1 MCAAII
7 KGNPDQYPEALSIDG
22 QPPEPRHMAMRAGMI
37 FDDLK
42 PGESVES
49 IAANRP
55 NPNAGSWRDDQLR
68 AVSSGLGAGYSSL
81 ARRYDGTYNARRQ
94 EQVETWRLYE
104 VLQDQF
110 VAQIVQPVW
119 ERFVRAAIL
128 SGAVAVP
135 ADVVADT
142 ADDALY
148 QGPVMPA
155 LDPLKETNADIAA
168 ERAGYKSGPE
178 IIRAKGGNPRETLQ
192 QEANWRNQCIEAGV
206 VIDTDPAQDTGAYVP
221 PVDVPDP
228 EDVAL
233 AMQTEQ
239 QAAMR

>member
-1 MCAAII
+1 
-7 KGNPDQYPEALSIDG
+7 
-22 QPPEPRHMAMRAGMI
+22 
-37 FDDLK
+37 
-42 PGESVES
+42 
-49 IAANRP
+49 
-55 NPNAGSWRDDQLR
+55 
-68 AVSSGLGAGYSSL
+68 VSSGLGAGYSSL

-110 VAQIVQPVW
+110 VAQIVKPVW

-128 SGAVAVP
+128 SGAVVVP

-155 LDPLKETNADIAA
+155 LDPLKETNADIAR
-168 ERAGYKSGPE
+168 ERAGYKSGPA
-178 IIRAKGGNPRETLQ
+178 IIRAQGGNPRETLQ
-192 QEANWRNQCIEAGV
+192 QEANWRKQCVESGV
-206 VIDTDPAQDTGAYVP
+206 AIDTDPAQDAGARVP
-221 PVDVPDP
+221 PEDAPDP

-233 AMQTEQ
+233 ETQAEQ
-239 QAAMR
+239 QAARR